1 MQPVA
6 FLCPEGQH
14 NDLATSFFSTCD
26 GLLGRMFSVGQ
37 DFEGHHELDHAV
49 GFTNRSLLI
58 YAAVYLLMMAL
69 ASGVCVPA
77 GLFMPSIMLGASS
90 GLTAGLM
97 LQKYLSPSWHIQPGA
112 PPCCLRT
119 WRTLQARPRSGLTR

>member
-14 NDLATSFFSTCD
+14 NDLATQFFSTCD
-26 GLLGRMFSVGQ
+26 GLLGRLFSVGQ
-37 DFEGHHELDHAV
+37 DWEGHRELDNAV

-58 YAAVYLLMMAL
+58 YAAVYLVMMAL

-90 GLTAGLM
+90 GLTAGLL
-97 LQKYLSPSWHIQPGA
+97 LQRYLSPSWHIQPGTLR
-112 PPCCLRT
+112 CLSR
-119 WRTLQARPRSGLTR
+119 LCGF